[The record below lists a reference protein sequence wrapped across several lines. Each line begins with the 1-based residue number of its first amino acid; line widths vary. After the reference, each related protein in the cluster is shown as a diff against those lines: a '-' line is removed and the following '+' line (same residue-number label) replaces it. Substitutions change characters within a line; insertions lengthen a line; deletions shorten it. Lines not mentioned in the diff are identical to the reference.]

1 MLVRDAYTQH
11 QIRRALAGPL
21 ADFKDPA
28 EAWEAMATRGL
39 LPMTWMGDPRRGFG
53 CELCERSGCRA
64 CNHEGIAPHPTTLVT
79 LANLVVRY
87 ETFARVEALAL
98 DALHEL
104 RRRNVPTVEPFQRVA
119 WIRVESLASP
129 DRGVAASGLAVR
141 TLVNT
146 IGIAPR
152 WMRVFSNGEVE
163 TAVHRTGSSRPAQWT
178 SRPRLRVAPLEAITH
193 LGFRVAGLQY
203 GVIRLEWGAL

>member
-1 MLVRDAYTQH
+1 MDLNS
-11 QIRRALAGPL
+11 
-21 ADFKDPA
+21 PA
-28 EAWEAMATRGL
+28 RIVA
-39 LPMTWMGDPRRGFG
+39 
-53 CELCERSGCRA
+53 
-64 CNHEGIAPHPTTLVT
+64 
-79 LANLVVRY
+79 VVRR
-87 ETFARVEALAL
+87 TQDF
-98 DALHEL
+98 DATE
-104 RRRNVPTVEPFQRVA
+104 
-119 WIRVESLASP
+119 
-129 DRGVAASGLAVR
+129 VAASGLAVR